1 MSGNDHTSHSIW
13 SETEFKEIGINHLS
27 VYPFGAMKTKNLETS
42 IVETGIMLKC
52 GLVMKLQVDVV
63 SEVTGK
69 IEIRP
74 LNLLYSMEV
83 AGTNEINPSNNMTEK
98 EKEIG
103 GTNQDNNVD
112 NEIQKRS
119 ISKPIAS
126 KNSQAR
132 TQLQL
137 CNEDS

>member
-1 MSGNDHTSHSIW
+1 
-13 SETEFKEIGINHLS
+13 
-27 VYPFGAMKTKNLETS
+27 
-42 IVETGIMLKC
+42 MLKC
-52 GLVMKLQVDVV
+52 GLVMKLQADVV